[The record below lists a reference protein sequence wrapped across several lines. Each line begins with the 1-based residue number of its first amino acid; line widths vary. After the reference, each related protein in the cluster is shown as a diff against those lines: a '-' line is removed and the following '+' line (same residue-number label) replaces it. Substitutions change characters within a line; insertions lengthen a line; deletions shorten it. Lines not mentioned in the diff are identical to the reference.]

1 MNGIKEKEEVKDSSI
16 EFDYK
21 NLNIP
26 KKNKKIP
33 IIIGILIFFIVVIA
47 TILIN
52 QFASAPIVKINGEKN
67 IEIEYG
73 TNYTDKGIMA
83 FTKLRNISNEVII
96 ENNVD
101 TSKIG
106 TYTVTYK
113 VPYLSRYN
121 IYTRSVTVKDTISPE
136 ITLNGDENLNLEFG
150 KKYEEPG
157 YTAIDGYDG
166 DITKNVTVSEVKG
179 DNGNYDL
186 HYEILDSSG
195 NRADKVRHINITDT
209 TPPEIKLNGNA
220 FISIV
225 KGTKYEEQ
233 GATATDNKDGNLS
246 DKIKIT
252 GNNFD
257 TSVDG
262 DYKITYTVTDSNGNV
277 ATSTRRVVIGDNV
290 ATGVIYLT
298 FDDGP
303 SSTITP
309 KILDVLKEKGVH
321 ATFFILNYN
330 ETNEHLVKR
339 EINEGHAIGIH
350 GYSHKYSEIY
360 TSVEACY
367 NNIIKLQDKIYKST
381 GIKTMLVRFPG
392 GSSNTVSKKYCVG
405 VMSKVSEKILSEGFK
420 YYDWNVLSGD
430 SGDVKTKE
438 GVYNNVTKGIK
449 PGRDNIIL
457 MHDFSG
463 NNKTLEALPEIIDYG
478 LNNGY
483 KFEVIT
489 TDTEMV
495 KQKIQN

>member
-113 VPYLSRYN
+113 VPYLNRYN
-121 IYTRSVTVKDTISPE
+121 IYTRSVIVKDTIAPE

-157 YTAIDGYDG
+157 YTAID
-166 DITKNVTVSEVKG
+166 
-179 DNGNYDL
+179 DL